1 MGTKLEHIVLGVK
14 CLTEVTIKLD
24 YQPDEAPDEPN
35 GSCCFMT
42 EDKENEF
49 VMRIRHICRIA
60 VLRYHSAID
69 ATASQEMRDRDC
81 QIFLK
86 NRKQAISDS
95 ATLSDDFSQGFALHS
110 VVEMLTATGE
120 DQLAR
125 ETLATIRDESI
136 KEKATAAFLAGPQA
150 CYDNLL
156 VSKKD
161 ELETDE
167 SIRPQSV
174 PQSIKKKTWF
184 KGWAAILPIAAF
196 YAAYALFVPVGSLGR
211 QWFENFTT
219 SDADIRARLETG
231 ITNGSKTFQAM
242 KKYFPQE
249 YESLIL
255 SSIAEARSNA
265 DGGELARRAAVF
277 TANLRKLNSENYR
290 MAGVES
296 MRQHLRSILPQYEY
310 AKSRYGVQACN
321 ALSIGGGQGLLKVI
335 GNDFNKDKTLLAL
348 FDESSGIFFRLAAEG
363 RDLRLKYPEP
373 TDADWNVVLQHFIAG
388 GMTQEDLSLVA
399 EAAKYPNDPLLCDAS
414 VKWLRGLIELD
425 GELAG
430 RVIPYVAGAI
440 AKG

>member
-1 MGTKLEHIVLGVK
+1 
-14 CLTEVTIKLD
+14 
-24 YQPDEAPDEPN
+24 
-35 GSCCFMT
+35 MT
-42 EDKENEF
+42 EDEEKEF
-49 VMRIRHICRIA
+49 VMRIRHMCRTA
-60 VLRYHSAID
+60 VLRYHSPID
-69 ATASQEMRDRDC
+69 ASASQEMRDRDWR
-81 QIFLK
+81 IFLK
-86 NRKQAISDS
+86 NIRQAISDS
-95 ATLSDDFSQGFALHS
+95 ATLSDDFSRGFAQHS

-136 KEKATAAFLAGPQA
+136 KEKATADFLAGPQA
-150 CYDNLL
+150 CYNNLL

-161 ELETDE
+161 ELEADK

-174 PQSIKKKTWF
+174 PQSIKKKAWF
-184 KGWAAILPIAAF
+184 KGWAAILPLAAIS
-196 YAAYALFVPVGSLGR
+196 AAYALFVSDGSMGLQR
-211 QWFENFTT
+211 FENFTT

-231 ITNGSKTFQAM
+231 FTNNSKTFQAM

-265 DGGELARRAAVF
+265 DGGQLARRAAVF
-277 TANLRKLNSENYR
+277 TANLRILNSENYR

-310 AKSRYGVQACN
+310 VKSRYGVQACN

-363 RDLRLKYPEP
+363 EDLHLKHAEP
-373 TDADWNVVLQHFIAG
+373 TDADWDVVLQRFIVG

-399 EAAKYPNDPLLCDAS
+399 GAAKHPNDPLLCDTS

>member
-1 MGTKLEHIVLGVK
+1 
-14 CLTEVTIKLD
+14 
-24 YQPDEAPDEPN
+24 
-35 GSCCFMT
+35 MT

-49 VMRIRHICRIA
+49 AMRIRHVCRIA

-69 ATASQEMRDRDC
+69 ASASQEMRDRDS

-95 ATLSDDFSQGFALHS
+95 VTLSDDFSKGFALHS
-110 VVEMLTATGE
+110 VVEMLTATGA

-136 KEKATAAFLAGPQA
+136 KEKATADFLAGPQA
-150 CYDNLL
+150 CYNNLL
-156 VSKKD
+156 VSTED
-161 ELETDE
+161 ELESDE
-167 SIRPQSV
+167 PIRPQSV
-174 PQSIKKKTWF
+174 PLSIKKTWF
-184 KGWAAILPIAAF
+184 KGWAAILLVAAF
-196 YAAYALFVPVGSLGR
+196 YAAYALFVPAGTLGLH
-211 QWFENFTT
+211 WFENFTT
-219 SDADIRARLETG
+219 SDADIRTRLETG
-231 ITNGSKTFQAM
+231 FTNDSKTFQAM

-249 YESLIL
+249 YENLIS
-255 SSIAEARSNA
+255 SSIADARGNV
-265 DGGELARRAAVF
+265 DGAELARRAAEF

-290 MAGVES
+290 MARVES

-321 ALSIGGGQGLLKVI
+321 ALSIGGGQGLLKII

-348 FDESSGIFFRLAAEG
+348 FDESSATFFRLAAEG
-363 RDLRLKYPEP
+363 KALHLKHPEP
-373 TDADWNVVLQHFIAG
+373 SDADWNVVLQRFIDA

-399 EAAKYPNDPLLCDAS
+399 GAAKYPNDPLLCDTS

-425 GELAG
+425 GELG
-430 RVIPYVAGAI
+430 KRVIPYVAGAI